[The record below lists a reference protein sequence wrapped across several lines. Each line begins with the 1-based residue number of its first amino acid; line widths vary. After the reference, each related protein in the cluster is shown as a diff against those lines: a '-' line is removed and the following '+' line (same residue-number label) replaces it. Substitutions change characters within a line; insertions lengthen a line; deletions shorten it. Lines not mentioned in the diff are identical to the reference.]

1 MKKDGREPHRG
12 ATGASMDELRTR
24 ALELNR
30 AGEWEESAAAYD
42 DLWRRAAEEGDL
54 STGVFALRLAGL
66 MRSRQERSEEAE
78 EFAALSWTIAE
89 LHDLRLAAAQAANVM
104 GVIRH
109 MQADLTGALPLYE
122 EALEGAREA
131 REDRLISEVC
141 QNLGVIANMRG
152 DFGGARSW
160 YLESVG
166 SAVRSGDQ
174 AATVRAYNN
183 LGMVCCDMREW
194 MEAEVYFGRGIE
206 IAEELDDAGLLALLY
221 LNRAEPLIHIGEID
235 EAKRTLTRAEEI
247 GKKIGHS
254 GVLADAARF
263 RAMIARRAG
272 DLSGTNR
279 HLSQSLLIAAKAG
292 LTLERA
298 ESLEELA
305 LLRWEEGNHAEAM
318 STAREAN
325 HVFTSIGAEDDARRM
340 EERLEEWET
349 AGLLATWAPG

>member
-1 MKKDGREPHRG
+1 MTPHRKPPEPEPAG
-12 ATGASMDELRTR
+12 SREDLSAR
-24 ALELNR
+24 AAELNR
-30 AGEWEESAAAYD
+30 GGDWDGAAAVYES
-42 DLWRRAAEEGDL
+42 LWRWAVQNVDVPTMVL
-54 STGVFALRLAGL
+54 ALRMSGL
-66 MRSRQERSEEAE
+66 MRNFQDRSVEAE
-78 EFAALSWTIAE
+78 ELVGLSWEIAE
-89 LHDLRLAAAQAANVM
+89 RHGLSSAVAHALNVM

-109 MQADLTGALPLYE
+109 TQADLGGALPLYE
-122 EALEGAREA
+122 DALDGARDS
-131 REDRLISEVC
+131 REDRLIGQVC

-152 DFGGARSW
+152 DFAGARTW

-166 SAVRSGDQ
+166 SSVRSGDQ

-183 LGMVCCDMREW
+183 LGMVCGDLREW

-206 IAEELDDAGLLALLY
+206 IAEEMDDAGLLALLY
-221 LNRAEPLIHIGEID
+221 LNRAEPLINIGEIE
-235 EAKRTLTRAEEI
+235 EAKRSLTRAEEI
-247 GKKIGHS
+247 GKKLKHS

-263 RAMIARRAG
+263 RAVLARRAG
-272 DLSGTNR
+272 DLKGANR
-279 HLSQSLLIAAKAG
+279 HLSQSLLVAAKAG

-325 HVFTSIGAEDDARRM
+325 HVFTSIGAEGDARRI

-349 AGLLATWAPG
+349 AGLLATWSAG